1 MRPRRSF
8 WLGKPLL
15 KLMNAISGD
24 RCTQRLYDAFT
35 QSLTIL
41 GFHIAEESSKTD
53 VGPAMAAASFKD
65 TQWPFALKGSNIEIT
80 GSGGTY
86 QFKTVSRDYAV
97 ALSNMPCPGAAN
109 IAVAATSEIGSQ
121 IRTLNNEDKAYV
133 AKHGLPEGCEHRTSL
148 QIGITTRSP
157 DGMLYY
163 MGEVARALLPANP
176 GEPSQT
182 VTLRGDDGKP
192 HTLMNVVEGDIA
204 DPSAVCETYRTTR
217 LLQRTRGRGL
227 RWIPEPLNCA
237 ERRSSRSTTAPH
249 PRHRREARTR

>member
-1 MRPRRSF
+1 
-8 WLGKPLL
+8 
-15 KLMNAISGD
+15 
-24 RCTQRLYDAFT
+24 
-35 QSLTIL
+35 
-41 GFHIAEESSKTD
+41 
-53 VGPAMAAASFKD
+53 MAAASFKD

-86 QFKTVSRDYAV
+86 QFKTVSRYYAV

-121 IRTLNNEDKAYV
+121 IRTLTNEDKAYV
-133 AKHGLPEGCEHRTSL
+133 AKHGVPEGCEHRTSL

-163 MGEVARALLPANP
+163 MGEVARALLPVDP

-204 DPSAVCETYRTTR
+204 DPAVRVAYHGTTYSVPRGDSHLTMQAFELLEQVFALYNRASSA
-217 LLQRTRGRGL
+217 
-227 RWIPEPLNCA
+227 P
-237 ERRSSRSTTAPH
+237 STTAVTVVP
-249 PRHRREARTR
+249 